1 MFPSG
6 RVTPGAQRRHSPM
19 EHPVFGQRAQSVG
32 RSDAAAPRS
41 AGGNLCPATA
51 SAREA
56 SAFGRVHLC
65 LFQTRRRHLFARRDQ
80 AFSCRTLGGGVT
92 VDDLSHLQPPFQE
105 AARLSNAERI
115 HWLRQER
122 WIQYPRAER
131 ILERLI
137 DLVDYPPHD
146 RMPCLVI
153 YGATGMGK
161 TRIIQK
167 FLRENRTHFDRK
179 LGKTRLLVVSIQ
191 MPPAPS
197 ERDLYEEILA
207 AMGGIF
213 TYGTSVTALRHRIRS
228 LARQLEVR
236 MLVIDEIHSLLAG
249 TFREQRIFL
258 NAIRFLAN
266 DLRLPLVC
274 AGTHE
279 AKQALMTDQQL
290 ADRFEAA
297 ELPAWANDS
306 NFQQL
311 LLSFGS
317 ILPLRLPS

>member
-1 MFPSG
+1 MIG
-6 RVTPGAQRRHSPM
+6 T
-19 EHPVFGQRAQSVG
+19 
-32 RSDAAAPRS
+32 
-41 AGGNLCPATA
+41 
-51 SAREA
+51 
-56 SAFGRVHLC
+56 
-65 LFQTRRRHLFARRDQ
+65 
-80 AFSCRTLGGGVT
+80 
-92 VDDLSHLQPPFQE
+92 DLSHLRPPFLE
-105 AARLSNAERI
+105 AALLPDPERI

-122 WIQYPRAER
+122 WIQYPRAKR

-167 FLRENRTHFDRK
+167 FLRDNRTHFDKK
-179 LGKTRLLVVSIQ
+179 LGKTRLPVVSIQ
-191 MPPAPS
+191 MPPSPS
-197 ERDLYEEILA
+197 ERDLYEELLA

-213 TYGTSVTALRHRIRS
+213 TYGTSITALRHRIRS

-236 MLVIDEIHSLLAG
+236 MLIIDEIHSLLAG

-279 AKQALMTDQQL
+279 AN
-290 ADRFEAA
+290 R
-297 ELPAWANDS
+297 
-306 NFQQL
+306 
-311 LLSFGS
+311 
-317 ILPLRLPS
+317 PS

>member
-1 MFPSG
+1 
-6 RVTPGAQRRHSPM
+6 
-19 EHPVFGQRAQSVG
+19 
-32 RSDAAAPRS
+32 
-41 AGGNLCPATA
+41 
-51 SAREA
+51 
-56 SAFGRVHLC
+56 
-65 LFQTRRRHLFARRDQ
+65 
-80 AFSCRTLGGGVT
+80 VT
-92 VDDLSHLQPPFQE
+92 VEDLSHLQPPFQE
-105 AARLSNAERI
+105 AARLPNAERI

-131 ILERLI
+131 ILDRLI

-161 TRIIQK
+161 TRIIQR
-167 FLRENRTHFDRK
+167 FLRENRSHFDRK
-179 LGKTRLLVVSIQ
+179 LGKTRLPVVSIQ

-213 TYGTSVTALRHRIRS
+213 SYGTSVTALRHRIRS

-274 AGTHE
+274 VGTHE

-297 ELPAWANDS
+297 ELPPWENDS
-306 NFQQL
+306 SFQQL
-311 LLSFGS
+311 LLSFES
-317 ILPLRLPS
+317 ILPLRQRSEFRDPKVHQRILNLTEGILVRICRLLETAASEAIRCGQEYISLALLDEKFITESLISIADRRNRRVSSR

>member
-1 MFPSG
+1 M
-6 RVTPGAQRRHSPM
+6 
-19 EHPVFGQRAQSVG
+19 
-32 RSDAAAPRS
+32 
-41 AGGNLCPATA
+41 
-51 SAREA
+51 
-56 SAFGRVHLC
+56 
-65 LFQTRRRHLFARRDQ
+65 
-80 AFSCRTLGGGVT
+80 
-92 VDDLSHLQPPFQE
+92 DDLSHLQAPFHE
-105 AARLSNAERI
+105 AALLSNMERI

-153 YGATGMGK
+153 YGSTGMGK

-167 FLRENRTHFDRK
+167 FLRDHRIHFDRK
-179 LGKTRLLVVSIQ
+179 LGKTRLPVVSIQ

-236 MLVIDEIHSLLAG
+236 MLIIDEIHSLLAG

-258 NAIRFLAN
+258 NAIRFLATTSGF
-266 DLRLPLVC
+266 RWSAPARTRPSKPL
-274 AGTHE
+274 
-279 AKQALMTDQQL
+279 
-290 ADRFEAA
+290 
-297 ELPAWANDS
+297 
-306 NFQQL
+306 
-311 LLSFGS
+311 
-317 ILPLRLPS
+317 